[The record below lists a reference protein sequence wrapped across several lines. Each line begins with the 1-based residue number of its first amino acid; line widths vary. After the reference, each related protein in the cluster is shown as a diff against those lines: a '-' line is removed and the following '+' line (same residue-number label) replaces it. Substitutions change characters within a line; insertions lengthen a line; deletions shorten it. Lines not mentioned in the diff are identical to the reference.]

1 METYP
6 RNNPPAGKNADP
18 PSTEMG
24 EHLRDL
30 KDGAAGLAQDAQEQ
44 AMSQYEQYRDTAADQ
59 LESLAEG
66 ARMAVSDLERND
78 ALGISHYVADM
89 AERMTS
95 LADNLRG
102 KSVDQLIR
110 QTGQLA
116 RDNPALFVAGSVAIG
131 FGLSRFFNA
140 TSTRVRDSAGTSP
153 PDDAGYVRDPA
164 QDFSPVDSTPET
176 TARTTAM
183 PPDPDP
189 LDRYSDPLVPTLTD
203 RFDDDL
209 RIGDDDLRIGDDDLR
224 KGVSE

>member
-24 EHLRDL
+24 EHLREL
-30 KDGAAGLAQDAQEQ
+30 KDSAAGLAQDAQEQ

-66 ARMAVSDLERND
+66 ARSAVSDLERND

-89 AERMTS
+89 ADRMTS
-95 LADNLRG
+95 LAENLRG

-131 FGLSRFFNA
+131 FGLSRFFSA
-140 TSTRVRDSAGTSP
+140 TSHRTSDSATSSP
-153 PDDAGYVRDPA
+153 PDDAGYVRDPS

-176 TARTTAM
+176 TARTAAT
-183 PPDPDP
+183 PNDPDP
-189 LDRYSDPLVPTLTD
+189 LGRYSDPLGPSVTD
-203 RFDDDL
+203 PL
-209 RIGDDDLRIGDDDLR
+209 DDDLRIGDDDLR

>member
-6 RNNPPAGKNADP
+6 RNNPPAGKSADP

-30 KDGAAGLAQDAQEQ
+30 KNSAAGLAQDAQEQ

-66 ARMAVSDLERND
+66 ARTAVSDLERND

-131 FGLSRFFNA
+131 FGLSRFFGA
-140 TSTRVRDSAGTSP
+140 TSHRMPDAATSP
-153 PDDAGYVRDPA
+153 PDDAGYVRDPS
-164 QDFSPVDSTPET
+164 QDFSPVDPTPET
-176 TARTTAM
+176 TARSAAM
-183 PPDPDP
+183 PLDPDP

-203 RFDDDL
+203 RL
-209 RIGDDDLRIGDDDLR
+209 DDDLRIGDDDLR